1 MSEDSKK
8 ITLWMRL
15 RNKYRISIIN
25 EDTWAERGHLHLS
38 AWGAI
43 VLLGIAFILSLTL
56 FSLVILYS
64 PIRNYL
70 PGYSENIRYQLM
82 EESAV
87 VDSLGTTLEL
97 QRQYLNIISQIV
109 AGEVSSDTIQS
120 LDSMQIIMREELL
133 LAKNEATIEFMAQYE
148 EKEKDNLQLFE
159 MVRTP
164 NTFHPLD
171 FFSPISGTIKHHY
184 SEQTK
189 QHGITITSFGNKNVA
204 SVLDGTIIHIQYSID
219 GTYNIIIQHIQ
230 FISIYRGLKQ
240 PLKKVGQVVTAGEVI
255 GLIQDN
261 TLYFELWKNGL
272 SINPEEYFLY

>member
-133 LAKNEATIEFMAQYE
+133 LAKNEATVEFMAQYE
-148 EKEKDNLQLFE
+148 EIVRDTARMKRAVKEAQTQANDLQK
-159 MVRTP
+159 RA
-164 NTFHPLD
+164 NTM
-171 FFSPISGTIKHHY
+171 
-184 SEQTK
+184 
-189 QHGITITSFGNKNVA
+189 KNVA
-204 SVLDGTIIHIQYSID
+204 NARKG
-219 GTYNIIIQHIQ
+219 
-230 FISIYRGLKQ
+230 
-240 PLKKVGQVVTAGEVI
+240 
-255 GLIQDN
+255 
-261 TLYFELWKNGL
+261 KNNGR
-272 SINPEEYFLY
+272 

>member
-1 MSEDSKK
+1 MSKNK
-8 ITLWMRL
+8 NKLWMRL

-25 EDTWAERGHLHLS
+25 EETWAEHGFLHLS

-43 VLLGIAFILSLTL
+43 VLLGVAFILSLAL

-70 PGYSENIRYQLM
+70 PGYSENIRHQLM
-82 EESAV
+82 EESAL

-120 LDSMQIIMREELL
+120 LDSMQIIMKEELL
-133 LAKNEATIEFMAQYE
+133 LAKNEATAEFIAQYE

-159 MVRTP
+159 MVHKP
-164 NTFHPLD
+164 NTFRPSD
-171 FFSPISGTIKHHY
+171 FYSPINGTVTHRY

-189 QHGITITSFGNKNVA
+189 QHGITITSYGNKNVA
-204 SVLDGTIIHIQYSID
+204 SVLDGTIIYMQYGID
-219 GTYNIIIQHIQ
+219 GTYSIIIQHIQ
-230 FISIYRGLKQ
+230 FTSIYRGLKQ
-240 PLKKVGQVVTAGEVI
+240 PLKKVGQVVSAGEVI

-261 TLYFELWKNGL
+261 TVYFELWKNGQ
-272 SINPEEYFLY
+272 SINPEEYFIF